1 MIEIKIEYKNGN
13 VFSLTADENNVRNV
27 TACLLDECVPFG
39 KCKNLY
45 KSMSSRRTKNEP
57 LQHGEWI

>member
-13 VFSLTADENNVRNV
+13 VFWLTADENNVRNV

-45 KSMSSRRTKNEP
+45 KYEFEEDKE
-57 LQHGEWI
+57 

>member
-1 MIEIKIEYKNGN
+1 MKYEIKIEYKNGN

-27 TACLLDECVPFG
+27 MACLLDECVPFG

-45 KSMSSRRTKNEP
+45 KYEFEEDKE
-57 LQHGEWI
+57 